1 MASDRRRR
9 LARLERRLA
18 DEQHSWIYGRGLA
31 SLLTWDKAS
40 CMSDEP
46 DDDESDYAHCAGAPG
61 LQSLLLYQA
70 PRVYQLHNYVS

>member
-1 MASDRRRR
+1 MASDRHRR

-18 DEQHSWIYGRGLA
+18 DEQCPWVYGRGLA

-46 DDDESDYAHCAGAPG
+46 DDDESDYAHCAGTPG
-61 LQSLLLYQA
+61 LRGLLFYQA
-70 PRVYQLHNYVS
+70 PYISAV